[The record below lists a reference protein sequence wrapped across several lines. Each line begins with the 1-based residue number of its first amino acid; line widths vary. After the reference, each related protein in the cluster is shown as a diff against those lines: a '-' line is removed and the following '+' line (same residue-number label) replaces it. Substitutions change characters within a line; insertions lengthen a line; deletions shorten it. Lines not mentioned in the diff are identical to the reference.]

1 MTDQKRKEGW
11 YGVMEEVLYRDPLH
25 LKKQK
30 CTLEF
35 SVCRISEVE
44 PVDLAATS
52 LAENENND

>member
-1 MTDQKRKEGW
+1 
-11 YGVMEEVLYRDPLH
+11 MEEVLYRDPLH